1 MYRSISRA
9 KQSKSCFLF
18 PPLSLHR
25 LHGLCLTK
33 TGMLKVF
40 TKTLS
45 FTHPYLSLSWVRR
58 ETFGNHKMSQEFR
71 TKWQSQSTNLISKM
85 VKKEPKGK
93 KPWQDRGQEFWATL
107 ASKSVPWRGLG
118 GRMEENWGDCHQIA
132 VPRQQA
138 FQNIPGLRVPESN
151 NSFPSLSSQHC
162 RTELDVEEL
171 IWDLQTPLA
180 EKFPNSTPSPHPSSF
195 LVGLGGL
202 KHVYHISDRTVRWP
216 TMLPVQKRVSSYASD
231 LGAPG

>member
-1 MYRSISRA
+1 
-9 KQSKSCFLF
+9 
-18 PPLSLHR
+18 
-25 LHGLCLTK
+25 
-33 TGMLKVF
+33 MLKVF

-45 FTHPYLSLSWVRR
+45 FTHPYFSLSWVRR
-58 ETFGNHKMSQEFR
+58 ETIGNHKISQEFR
-71 TKWQSQSTNLISKM
+71 TKWQSQSTNLISKA

-118 GRMEENWGDCHQIA
+118 GRTEESWGDCHQIA

-138 FQNIPGLRVPESN
+138 FQNIPGFRVPESN
-151 NSFPSLSSQHC
+151 DSFPSLFSQHC
-162 RTELDVEEL
+162 RTELNVEEL
-171 IWDLQTPLA
+171 IWGIYKRYWQKNPPTQRPPPTPG
-180 EKFPNSTPSPHPSSF
+180 SF
-195 LVGLGGL
+195 LVGLGDL

-216 TMLPVQKRVSSYASD
+216 TMLPAHKRVSSYASD